1 MIINVRKAACNSG
14 SSGYRSFGGSE
25 NGSLGVTLHGVM
37 PARVLVSRN
46 GRSFTIG
53 ADHERA
59 AHTAV
64 LYRDAL
70 RARRPAGRA
79 GAAQGG
85 DRALVLRRGG
95 RPRGAAGPRPGR
107 EGRRGRLPR
116 GATGRHRPEWI

>member
-25 NGSLGVTLHGVM
+25 NGSLGVTLNGVV
-37 PARVLVSRN
+37 PAMVLGSRD

-53 ADHERA
+53 AYHERA

-64 LYRDAL
+64 LYGDAL

-79 GAAQGG
+79 GAAQRG
-85 DRALVLRRGG
+85 DRALVLRRVG
-95 RPRGAAGPRPGR
+95 RPRGAAGPQPGR
-107 EGRRGRLPR
+107 EGRRARLPR
-116 GATGRHRPEWI
+116 GATGRQQSR

>member
-25 NGSLGVTLHGVM
+25 NGSLEVMLHGVM

-64 LYRDAL
+64 LYRDAH
-70 RARRPAGRA
+70 RARRPAGCA

-85 DRALVLRRGG
+85 DRPLVLRGVE
-95 RPRGAAGPRPGR
+95 RPRAAAGPRPGR
-107 EGRRGRLPR
+107 EGRRAWRPR
-116 GATGRHRPEWI
+116 GAAD

>member
-25 NGSLGVTLHGVM
+25 NGSLGVTLNGVV

-53 ADHERA
+53 AVHERA

-70 RARRPAGRA
+70 RARRPAGRVE
-79 GAAQGG
+79 AAQGG
-85 DRALVLRRGG
+85 DRALVLRRAG
-95 RPRGAAGPRPGR
+95 RPRVATSPRPSR
-107 EGRRGRLPR
+107 EGRRVWRPR
-116 GATGRHRPEWI
+116 G